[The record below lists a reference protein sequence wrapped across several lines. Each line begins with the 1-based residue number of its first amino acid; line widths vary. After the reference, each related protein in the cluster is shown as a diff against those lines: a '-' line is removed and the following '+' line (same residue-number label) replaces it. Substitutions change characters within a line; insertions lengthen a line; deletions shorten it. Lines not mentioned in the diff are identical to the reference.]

1 MSDDTVRSEAHAP
14 APARTR
20 RLAFLIDRP
29 QWLGPVMIAPAVIYI
44 ALVVGLPFLLA
55 LYYSFT
61 NITAGSR
68 TLEFVGL
75 RNFIGI
81 IDTPKFQTALRNTF
95 VFALGSQVLV
105 IVLATVLAI
114 ALLKD
119 FRGKWLVRLLIL
131 LPWVAPIS
139 LGSIAWL
146 WMYDPIYSIFNWV
159 LRAIGWLEPNA
170 RYIWLGDPHLAMASI
185 IVVNVWRRLP

>member
-1 MSDDTVRSEAHAP
+1 
-14 APARTR
+14 
-20 RLAFLIDRP
+20 
-29 QWLGPVMIAPAVIYI
+29 MIAPAVIYI

-105 IVLATVLAI
+105 IVLATVLAL
-114 ALLKD
+114 ALMKD
-119 FRGKWLVRLLIL
+119 FRGKWLGPLLIPL
-131 LPWVAPIS
+131 HWVAPLS
-139 LGSIAWL
+139 LGSIRCVSSL
-146 WMYDPIYSIFNWV
+146 DSLYSLIYWT
-159 LRAIGWLEPNA
+159 PPA
-170 RYIWLGDPHLAMASI
+170 R
-185 IVVNVWRRLP
+185 